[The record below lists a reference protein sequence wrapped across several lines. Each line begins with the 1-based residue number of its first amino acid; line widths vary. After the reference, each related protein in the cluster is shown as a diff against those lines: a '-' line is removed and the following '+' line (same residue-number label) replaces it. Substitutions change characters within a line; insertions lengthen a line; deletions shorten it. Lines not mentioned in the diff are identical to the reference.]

1 MAKKLFQL
9 PSEIIEGYK
18 LTTDSYPDKKERKVF
33 LLGRALNSGNVSLFL
48 YSCKN
53 NKRER
58 HSLQDEQD
66 NNKKFILIPELSIKD
81 KTRNGKLYAEAYA
94 QCNALNEELAD
105 KDTIYKPKKKS
116 KIFVSDYLAELSKQ
130 ALEQTSKKNSYH
142 YAFKSLAQHIELYK
156 GKKVLLSDIDKQWC
170 LGFLDYLKYEALNL
184 NYTRSKDEEKNKD
197 LPLSSNSQVRLS
209 RNLNTMLKKALR
221 QGLICEN
228 PFSMIETQDKPK
240 EKKGTRVYME
250 LEEVQRLIDTPFPD
264 NRSKADFRNAFLF
277 AVFSGLRYS
286 DLRKITLSDIKKDSQ
301 GSYLEIEQTKTE
313 EGLKI
318 YLDDMALSFIPERQ
332 RAIDEPL
339 FKLPKNGNANDN
351 KGFKQWFKDAQID
364 KHITWHCARHSI
376 ATIMLSAGEP
386 LAVVSKQLGH
396 TKLSTTEIYA
406 KIVDDA
412 QAKAS
417 RNFAKLFK
425 K

>member
-9 PSEIIEGYK
+9 PSEIIEGYN
-18 LTTDSYPDKKERKVF
+18 LTTDSYADKKERNVF

-58 HSLQDEQD
+58 HSLQDKQG

-81 KTRNGKLYAEAYA
+81 KIRNGVVYAEALA
-94 QCNALNEELAD
+94 QCNALNGELAS
-105 KDTIYKPKKKS
+105 KGAIYTPKKKS
-116 KIFVSDYLAELSKQ
+116 KIFVCDYLAELSKQ
-130 ALEQTSKKNSYH
+130 ALEQTNKKNSYH

-156 GKKVLLSDIDKQWC
+156 GKKVLLSDIDKQWI
-170 LGFLDYLKYEALNL
+170 LGFLDYLKYEAPNL

-197 LPLSSNSQVRLS
+197 LPLSANSQVRLS
-209 RNLNTMLKKALR
+209 RNLNTMLKRAFKK
-221 QGLICEN
+221 GLISEN
-228 PFSMIETQDKPK
+228 PFAMIETEDKPK
-240 EKKGTRVYME
+240 EEEGTRVYME
-250 LEEVQRLIDTPFPD
+250 LEEVQRLMETPFPK

-277 AVFSGLRYS
+277 SVFSGLRYS
-286 DLRKITLSDIKKDSQ
+286 DLKKITLSDIKKDSQ

-313 EGLKI
+313 GNLKI
-318 YLDDMALSFIPERQ
+318 YLDEMALSFIPER
-332 RAIDEPL
+332 RRTKEEPL

-351 KGFKQWFKDAQID
+351 KGFKQWFEDAKIE
-364 KHITWHCARHSI
+364 KHITWHCARHSV

-386 LAVVSKQLGH
+386 LAVVGKQLGH
-396 TKLSTTEIYA
+396 KKLATTERYA
-406 KIVDDA
+406 KIVDKA
-412 QAKAS
+412 QAQAS
-417 RNFAKLFK
+417 RNFSKLFK

>member
-1 MAKKLFQL
+1 MANKLFQL
-9 PSEIIEGYK
+9 PSEIIEGYN
-18 LTTDSYPDKKERKVF
+18 LTTDSYADKKERKVF

-48 YSCKN
+48 YSCNN

-58 HSLQDEQD
+58 HSLQDEQG

-81 KTRNGKLYAEAYA
+81 KTRNGKVYAEAYA
-94 QCNALNEELAD
+94 QCNALNGELAG
-105 KDTIYKPKKKS
+105 KGTIYKPKHNS

-130 ALEQTSKKNSYH
+130 ALEQTNKKNSYH

-156 GKKVLLSDIDKQWC
+156 DKKVLLSDIDKQWC
-170 LGFLDYLKYEALNL
+170 LGFLDYLKYEAPNL

-221 QGLICEN
+221 QGLISEN

-240 EKKGTRVYME
+240 EEKGTRVYME

-318 YLDDMALSFIPERQ
+318 YLDDMALSFIPER
-332 RAIDEPL
+332 RRTKEEPL
-339 FKLPKNGNANDN
+339 FILPKNGNANDN
-351 KGFKQWFKDAQID
+351 KGFKQWFEDAKIE
-364 KHITWHCARHSI
+364 KHITWHCARHST

-396 TKLSTTEIYA
+396 GKIATTEIYA
-406 KIVDDA
+406 KIVDKA
-412 QAKAS
+412 QAQAS
-417 RNFAKLFK
+417 RNFANLFK